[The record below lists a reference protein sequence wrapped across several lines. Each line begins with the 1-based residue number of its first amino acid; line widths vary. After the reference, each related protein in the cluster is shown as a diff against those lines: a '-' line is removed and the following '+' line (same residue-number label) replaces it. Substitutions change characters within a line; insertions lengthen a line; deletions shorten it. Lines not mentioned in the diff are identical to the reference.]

1 MVGDRASLW
10 LRTLCSEEGTK
21 EARVTLG
28 GWLRGIEPAGEGGP
42 ALIRKVLEAGWTSTE
57 CPGMGHTAALEG
69 RELLLIGT
77 H

>member
-1 MVGDRASLW
+1 MGDQASLW
-10 LRTLCSEEGTK
+10 FRTLFSEEGTK

-28 GWLRGIEPAGEGGP
+28 GWLRGIEPAGGGGL
-42 ALIRKVLEAGWTSTE
+42 ALIRKVLEAGWTPTE
-57 CPGMGHTAALEG
+57 CPGMGHAAALEG